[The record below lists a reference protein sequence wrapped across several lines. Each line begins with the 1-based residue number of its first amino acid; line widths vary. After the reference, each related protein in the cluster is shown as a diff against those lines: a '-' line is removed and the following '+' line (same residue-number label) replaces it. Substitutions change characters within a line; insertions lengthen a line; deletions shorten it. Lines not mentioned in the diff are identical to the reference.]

1 MKGGERMLS
10 KLIKS
15 LLKAVSWPFRKIID
29 LTKKKKSR
37 KTSLEA
43 DMDLLESKGY
53 SLIVDIDGDYY
64 KIKATKKGG

>member
-1 MKGGERMLS
+1 MLS
-10 KLIKS
+10 KIIKALFS
-15 LLKAVSWPFRKIID
+15 AVSWPFKKIIA
-29 LTKKKKSR
+29 LTKKKKPR

-64 KIKATKKGG
+64 KIKANKK

>member
-1 MKGGERMLS
+1 MKGAAKMLS
-10 KLIKS
+10 RLIKA
-15 LLKAVSWPFRKIID
+15 LFNAVSWPFKKIIA
-29 LTKKKKSR
+29 LTKKKRPR
-37 KTSLEA
+37 KTTLEA

>member
-15 LLKAVSWPFRKIID
+15 LLKAISLPFRKIIA
-29 LTKKKKSR
+29 LTKRKKTR
-37 KTSLEA
+37 KTSLES

-64 KIKATKKGG
+64 KIKANKK

>member
-1 MKGGERMLS
+1 MLS
-10 KLIKS
+10 KIIKV
-15 LLKAVSWPFRKIID
+15 LFNAVSWPFKKIIA
-29 LTKKKKSR
+29 LTKKKKPR
-37 KTSLEA
+37 KTSLES

>member
-1 MKGGERMLS
+1 MKGAVKMLS
-10 KLIKS
+10 KIIKAAFNII
-15 LLKAVSWPFRKIID
+15 LWPFRKIIA
-29 LTKKKKSR
+29 LTKKKRPR
-37 KTSLEA
+37 KTSLES

>member
-1 MKGGERMLS
+1 MKGGGKMLS
-10 KLIKS
+10 KIIKV
-15 LLKAVSWPFRKIID
+15 LFNAVSWPFKKIIA
-29 LTKKKKSR
+29 LTKKKKPR
-37 KTSLEA
+37 KTSLES

>member
-1 MKGGERMLS
+1 MKGGGRMLS
-10 KLIKS
+10 KLIKT
-15 LLKAVSWPFRKIID
+15 LFNAISWPFRKIIA
-29 LTKKKKSR
+29 LTKKKKPR

-64 KIKATKKGG
+64 KIKANKK

>member
-1 MKGGERMLS
+1 MLS
-10 KLIKS
+10 KLIKA
-15 LLKAVSWPFRKIID
+15 LFNAISWPFRKIID
-29 LTKKKKSR
+29 LTKKKKPR